1 MTDRSTVY
9 ITTPIYYVND
19 KPHIGHAYTTTVCD
33 VAARFHRFLGR
44 DVFFLTGT
52 DEHAAKVVD
61 AAAQRGLSPLA
72 WADQNAEAFQQAFT
86 LIGIGNDDFIR
97 TTEDRHKD
105 RVQQY
110 VQALLD
116 SGDVYLGEYEGWYDA
131 GQEEYI
137 PETKAKEYGFKS
149 PFNGKPLVR
158 KREHNYFF
166 RLSAYR
172 EPLLN
177 LLEKAQEVDGTRF
190 SVMPEVRKNEIVHRI
205 REMED
210 VPISRLA
217 TEGSGDWG
225 IRIPGDEQHTIYVWI
240 DALFNYLSTVDTD
253 DRRKYWESG
262 AVHLIAKDILWFHA
276 AIWPAM
282 LLALRRRPGY
292 EWVRLPRMVYSHSF
306 WISEGQK
313 MSKSLGNFIDLPTI
327 ERYLE
332 RYSLD
337 AWRYYMT
344 TQGPLGTT
352 DADFAAAH
360 FHEIYSSDLVN
371 TVGNCASR
379 VTAMI
384 GKYFDG
390 VLPSETNAKGERIV
404 LDTFDWPTTCADAV
418 SRATTAIDRF
428 DLESA
433 FEEAIA
439 LVRKVDGFIHGTEP
453 FKRIKDESKR
463 EEVGAILYQSLEAV
477 RIASLLLYPICTA
490 KMPQLWSALGLAI
503 DPSVDRLPD
512 LATWG
517 GLKAGTSVEKVALF
531 PRVEPLEPVTAAAG

>member
-1 MTDRSTVY
+1 MSSPQPYY

-19 KPHIGHAYTTTVCD
+19 KPHIGHAYSTTICD
-33 VAARFHRFLGR
+33 VAARFQRFLGR

-61 AAAQRGLSPLA
+61 SAAARGLTPLE
-72 WADQNAEAFQQAFT
+72 WADQNAAAFRAAFAT
-86 LIGIGNDDFIR
+86 IGIGNDDFIR
-97 TTEDRHKD
+97 TTETRHKD

-137 PETKAKEYGFKS
+137 PESKAKEYDYKS

-172 EPLLN
+172 EPLLE
-177 LLEKAQEVDGTRF
+177 LLESGREVSGQRF
-190 SVMPEVRKNEIVHRI
+190 TVRPDVRKNEIIHRI
-205 REMED
+205 REMDD

-217 TEGSGDWG
+217 SEGAGDWG

-253 DRRKYWESG
+253 ARRRYWQSG
-262 AVHLIAKDILWFHA
+262 AAHVIAKDILWFHA
-276 AIWPAM
+276 AIWPSM

-292 EWVRLPRMVYSHSF
+292 EWVCLPSFIYCHSF

-327 ERYLE
+327 ERYIGQ
-332 RYSLD
+332 YSLD
-337 AWRYYMT
+337 AWRYYMV
-344 TQGPLGTT
+344 TQGPIGAT
-352 DADFAAAH
+352 DADFSAAH
-360 FHEIYSSDLVN
+360 FHEIYSADLVN

-390 VLPSETNAKGERIV
+390 IVPGEQDEHNRRLVI
-404 LDTFDWPTTCADAV
+404 DSFDWPVITNLAV
-418 SRATTAIDRF
+418 SRAIEAIERF

-433 FEEAIA
+433 FEEAIG
-439 LVRKVDGFIHGTEP
+439 LIRKVDGFIHGTEP
-453 FKRIKDESKR
+453 FKKIKDESLR
-463 EEVGAILYQSLEAV
+463 DHVGAILYQSLEVV
-477 RIASLLLYPICTA
+477 RIASLLLYPICTER
-490 KMPQLWSALGLAI
+490 MPQLWSALGLKI
-503 DPSVDRLPD
+503 DPTQDRLSQ
-512 LATWG
+512 LAAWG
-517 GLKAGTSVEKVALF
+517 GLPPGTRVEKVALF
-531 PRVEPLEPVTAAAG
+531 PRVEPLAAVDTVS